1 MEEFYTMNLLNVYP
15 LYELEPVRAEGYY
28 IWDKDGTKY
37 LDLYGGHAV
46 ISIGHSHPH
55 FVKRITEQ
63 LHKIGFYSNSVHNPL
78 QKELAIKL
86 GEFSGLPDF
95 RLFLINSGAEAME
108 NALKIAAF
116 HTQRTKVIALKGAFH
131 GRTSAAVAIT
141 DNPKIQSTLN
151 PSSHV
156 VHIPLN
162 DMEALEREMQMGD
175 VCAVVAEGIQGV
187 AGAYVPSDSFWREAR
202 RLCDLHGTVLIAD
215 EIQSGYGRSGHFF
228 AYQSSGIE
236 PDLVTIAKGM
246 GNGFPVGGVLVHPK
260 FDAWYGMLGTTFG
273 GNHLAMAACL
283 AVLEVIEEEKLLENA
298 QNIGAYLLQRMQ
310 NIPSLREIRGKGLM
324 LGLELDRPAKEI
336 RKELLFDHQV
346 FTGSAAQP
354 HTLRILPPLNL
365 PTEAVDVFASAL
377 KTVLARE
384 PATL

>member
-1 MEEFYTMNLLNVYP
+1 MEEFYAMNLLNVYP
-15 LYELEPVRAEGYY
+15 LFELEPVRAEGCY
-28 IWDKDGTKY
+28 IWDKNDTRY

-55 FVKRITEQ
+55 YVQRVNEQ
-63 LHKIGFYSNSVHNPL
+63 LQRMGFYSNSVQNPL
-78 QKELAIKL
+78 QTELAKKL
-86 GEFSGLPDF
+86 GELAGLPDF

-151 PSSHV
+151 PASHV

-162 DMEALEREMQMGD
+162 DLEALEKEIQNGD

-187 AGAYVPSDSFWREAR
+187 AGAYVPSDRFWQEAR

>member
-1 MEEFYTMNLLNVYP
+1 MKLLNVYP
-15 LYELEPVRAEGYY
+15 LYDLEPIRAEGCYL
-28 IWDKDGTKY
+28 WDKEGTQY

-55 FVKRITEQ
+55 FIKRISDQ
-63 LHKIGFYSNSVHNPL
+63 LQKMGFYSNSVQNPL
-78 QKELAIKL
+78 QVELAAKL
-86 GEFSGLPDF
+86 GKLSGLENF

-108 NALKIAAF
+108 NALKVAAF
-116 HTQRTKVIALKGAFH
+116 HNKRSKIVALKGAFH

-151 PSSHV
+151 PASHV
-156 VHIPLN
+156 VHIPMDDL
-162 DMEALEREMQMGD
+162 EALEQEMRSGE
-175 VCAVVAEGIQGV
+175 VCAVVAEGVQGV
-187 AGAYVPSDSFWREAR
+187 AGAYVPSDNFWREAR
-202 RLCDLHGTVLIAD
+202 RLCDLHGAVLIAD

-283 AVLEVIEEEKLLENA
+283 AVLEVIAEEGLQEKALKL
-298 QNIGAYLLQRMQ
+298 GAYFRERLTGLSF
-310 NIPSLREIRGKGLM
+310 IKEIRGKGLM
-324 LGLELDRPAKEI
+324 IGMELDRPAKDV
-336 RKELLFDHQV
+336 RRELLMEHRV

-354 HTLRILPPLNL
+354 HTLRILPPLSI
-365 PTEAVDVFASAL
+365 EKEQIDVCIDAL
-377 KTVLARE
+377 KVVCERE
-384 PATL
+384 PAAL

>member
-1 MEEFYTMNLLNVYP
+1 MKLLNVYP
-15 LYELEPVRAEGYY
+15 LYDLEPVRAEECYL
-28 IWDKDGTKY
+28 WDKEGTRY

-55 FVKRITEQ
+55 FVRRISDQ
-63 LHKIGFYSNSVHNPL
+63 LQKMGFYSNSVQNPL
-78 QKELAIKL
+78 QVELAAKL
-86 GEFSGLPDF
+86 GKLSGLENF

-108 NALKIAAF
+108 NALKVAAF
-116 HTQRTKVIALKGAFH
+116 HNKRSKIVALKGAFH

-151 PSSHV
+151 PASHV
-156 VHIPLN
+156 VHIHMDDL
-162 DMEALEREMQMGD
+162 EALEREMRTGE
-175 VCAVVAEGIQGV
+175 VCAVVAEGVQGV
-187 AGAYVPSDSFWREAR
+187 AGAYVPSDNFWREAR

-215 EIQSGYGRSGHFF
+215 EIQSGYARSGHFF

-283 AVLEVIEEEKLLENA
+283 AVLEVIEEE
-298 QNIGAYLLQRMQ
+298 GLQEKASELGTYFREQ
-310 NIPSLREIRGKGLM
+310 LRGLSFIEEIRGKGLM
-324 LGLELDRPAKEI
+324 IGMELDRPAKEV
-336 RKELLFDHQV
+336 RRELLMEHQV

-354 HTLRILPPLNL
+354 HTLRILPPLSIKK
-365 PTEAVDVFASAL
+365 EQIDVCIDAL
-377 KTVLARE
+377 KVVCERE
-384 PATL
+384 PAAL